1 MMKQQFHKPLFL
13 FKLLGFCLLFLFM
26 HRLLFLFMFHDQF
39 KDVSFL
45 DYVKAFLIGSLT
57 DAIAS
62 IYFLLPMWL
71 ILLFGNIENKIIK
84 YTSLTFFGI
93 GFFAICIL
101 NLSDLG
107 YYPITKKRMGAE
119 LLDILPEVPALIS
132 AYLIDYWYLV
142 ILLLVF
148 FSACFYLFKKQIF
161 NYKNNRESIKVKLI
175 NYIIVMLSFLCIARG
190 GIKEKPFIP
199 FDIPVIVNPTLQW
212 LASNTPF
219 QFLHTIQNKN
229 VQIETYFKQEEAEK
243 IIGFQK
249 QFVSKEFKK
258 KNILFIILESFCSER
273 IGLLSPQM
281 NGYTPFMD
289 SLLSNARTYK
299 YGMANGR
306 MTIDAL
312 PSVLS
317 SIPSFMD
324 KNYCYSNYSNN
335 NVHGISSLL
344 EKEGY
349 STAFFYGGVKTTFGF
364 ESFTNINFTKQYFD
378 QRDYDSNYENEGWGV
393 DDHLFLPFVASKL
406 KTMPQPFCASLLTL
420 SLHHPFPIPE
430 PYKTLLDSIKDPIK
444 KSVKYTDLSLQLF
457 FSKIKNEPW
466 FKNSIIA
473 ICADHNSSGLGFYE
487 CNPVNEFSIPISFYS
502 YGDTSFN
509 KMQDH
514 SISQIDMYPTILDY
528 LGYNKPFVSIGSSAL
543 SANNHLTIKYVGNGL
558 FHLFDYPYVLE
569 FDNTSKKTT
578 KFWTFNDKRS
588 IKEMVIDES
597 NKQKVNELTDLVK
610 AYIQVFSYR
619 INKNQF

>member
-1 MMKQQFHKPLFL
+1 
-13 FKLLGFCLLFLFM
+13 
-26 HRLLFLFMFHDQF
+26 MFHNQF
-39 KDVSFL
+39 NDVSFL

-71 ILLFGNIENKIIK
+71 ILLFGNIESKIIK
-84 YTSLTFFGI
+84 YISLIFFGI

-148 FSACFYLFKKQIF
+148 FSACFYLFKKQFF
-161 NYKNNRESIKVKLI
+161 NYKNNPESIKVKLI
-175 NYIIVMLSFLCIARG
+175 NYIIVILLFLCVARG

-349 STAFFYGGVKTTFGF
+349 TTAFFYGGVKTTFGF

-430 PYKTLLDSIKDPIK
+430 PYKTLLDSIKDPIR

-466 FKNSIIA
+466 FENSIIA
-473 ICADHNSSGLGFYE
+473 ICADHNSSGLGYYE
-487 CNPVNEFSIPISFYS
+487 INPVNEFSIPISFYS

-509 KMQDH
+509 KIQDH
-514 SISQIDMYPTILDY
+514 SISQIDMYPTVLDY
-528 LGYNKPFVSIGSSAL
+528 LGYNRPFVSMGSSAL
-543 SANNHLTIKYVGNGL
+543 SAKNHVTIKYVGNGL
-558 FHLFDYPYVLE
+558 FHLFDYPFALE

-578 KFWTFNDKRS
+578 KFWMFNDKRS

-597 NKQKVNELTDLVK
+597 NKQKVNELTDFVK
-610 AYIQVFSYR
+610 DYI
-619 INKNQF
+619 

>member
-1 MMKQQFHKPLFL
+1 MIKQQFHKPIFL
-13 FKLLGFCLLFLFM
+13 FKLLGFCLLLLLV
-26 HRLLFLFMFHDQF
+26 HRVLFLFMFHAQF
-39 KDVSFL
+39 NEVPFIEF
-45 DYVKAFLIGSLT
+45 VKAFLIGALT
-57 DAIAS
+57 DAIVS

-71 ILLFGNIENKIIK
+71 ILLFCNIEHKI
-84 YTSLTFFGI
+84 TRFAALTFFAI
-93 GFFAICIL
+93 GFFAVCVL

-119 LLDILPEVPALIS
+119 FLDILPEVPTLMS
-132 AYLIDYWYLV
+132 SYLKDYWYLFV
-142 ILLLVF
+142 LLIAFFAIAFLV
-148 FSACFYLFKKQIF
+148 FKKQIF
-161 NYKNNRESIKVKLI
+161 SFKNSPESITLKSVNYLI
-175 NYIIVMLSFLCIARG
+175 VITFFLCIARG

-199 FDIPVIVNPTLQW
+199 FDIPVIVNPKLQW

-219 QFLHTIQNKN
+219 QFLHTLENKN
-229 VQIETYFKQEEAEK
+229 IEIETYFNQDEAEK

-281 NGYTPFMD
+281 KGYTPFMD
-289 SLLSNARTYK
+289 SLLGNARTYK

-335 NVHGISSLL
+335 NVHGISSIL

-364 ESFTNINFTKQYFD
+364 ESFTTINFTKHYFD

-393 DDHLFLPFVASKL
+393 DDHLFLPFIASEL
-406 KTMPQPFCASLLTL
+406 KRMPQPFCASLLTL

-444 KSVKYTDLSLQLF
+444 KSIKYTDLSLQLF
-457 FSKIKNEPW
+457 FSKVKDEPW

-473 ICADHNSSGLGFYE
+473 ICADHNSDGLGYYE
-487 CNPVNEFSIPISFYS
+487 SNPVNEFSIPISFLAV
-502 YGDTSFN
+502 GDTSFN
-509 KMQDH
+509 RIQDH
-514 SISQIDMYPTILDY
+514 SISQIDIYPTILDY
-528 LGYNKPFVSIGSSAL
+528 LGYDKPFVSMGISAL
-543 SANNHLTIKYVGNGL
+543 SANNHATVKYVGNGL
-558 FHLFDYPYVLE
+558 FHLFDYPYLLE

-578 KFWTFNDKRS
+578 KFWTFNDKRRA
-588 IKEMVIDES
+588 KEIVIDDS
-597 NKQKVNELTDLVK
+597 NKQKVNELTDLIK

-619 INKNQF
+619 INKNKF